1 MYQVIITYLVVSSIV
16 AIGML
21 LYVGVDVLVEALTK
35 RREPEP
41 EPEVPIA
48 PIIVEPI
55 LEPILEPEPEPE
67 PEPVIL
73 PERVDHI
80 DAEEADEMISSDLAM
95 RAARYESGAGTG
107 KQGIINLGDIDR
119 VFEPYDI
126 ITLAVLK
133 ERGMMAKKVGRMK
146 ILADGILTKPII
158 VKSESYSVEA
168 IKMIELTGGTVIILR
183 D

>member
-48 PIIVEPI
+48 PIIVA
-55 LEPILEPEPEPE
+55 PILEPEPEPE
-67 PEPVIL
+67 PEPVVL
-73 PERVDHI
+73 PARVDHI